1 MERCSSHCIARLFVN
16 LPSVCLEHCFILAQ
30 VCPRSWSYGQR
41 ADPSLAMCDIDADDV
56 DEEEADEEQSDGTEG
71 AGAEGQ
77 GRGRSRG
84 KRKLRDVDAA
94 GKKAKERGK
103 YQKQEKGKKRCRTPS
118 YMDNDNHSPSGKG
131 YRLMPPTPKIQNYII
146 L

>member
-1 MERCSSHCIARLFVN
+1 
-16 LPSVCLEHCFILAQ
+16 
-30 VCPRSWSYGQR
+30 
-41 ADPSLAMCDIDADDV
+41 MCDIDADDV

-103 YQKQEKGKKRCRTPS
+103 YQKQEKGKKRCRTPVICT
-118 YMDNDNHSPSGKG
+118 MTIIR
-131 YRLMPPTPKIQNYII
+131 RLVKAIASCRRPPKYKII
-146 L
+146 

>member
-1 MERCSSHCIARLFVN
+1 
-16 LPSVCLEHCFILAQ
+16 
-30 VCPRSWSYGQR
+30 
-41 ADPSLAMCDIDADDV
+41 MCDIDADDV

-131 YRLMPPTPKIQNYII
+131 YRLMPPTPQNTKLYNIVKICKNIKSYKYVNVYII
-146 L
+146 MIYKFEISFYVPTGETRRDFTCR

>member
-84 KRKLRDVDAA
+84 KRKLRGFDAA
-94 GKKAKERGK
+94 GKKAKERVGVLRRLSLIGRRRNGRQ
-103 YQKQEKGKKRCRTPS
+103 QKNGSFSILLLRP
-118 YMDNDNHSPSGKG
+118 
-131 YRLMPPTPKIQNYII
+131 RLQDFSRRSFC
-146 L
+146 